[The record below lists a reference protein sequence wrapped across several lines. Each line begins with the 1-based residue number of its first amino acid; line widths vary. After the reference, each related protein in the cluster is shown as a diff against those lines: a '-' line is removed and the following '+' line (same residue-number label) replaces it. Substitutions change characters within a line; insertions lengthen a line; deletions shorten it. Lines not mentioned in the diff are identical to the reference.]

1 MTPQSKSRSR
11 RPAAT
16 LPEVAIVITIALLF
30 LFGLFEYG
38 RFFMAKHLLENSA
51 REGAR
56 FAISHTADASSD
68 VQGDVTNFLC
78 GLDSKL
84 QSCTITVTG
93 VTLRNTDGTATT
105 AKGTALTNWYDAS
118 PTDGVKVS
126 ITANYQPILPSF
138 LHMSTTIPVTATA
151 VMYSEGN

>member
-1 MTPQSKSRSR
+1 MTPQHRCRSLR
-11 RPAAT
+11 RAAT
-16 LPEVAIVITIALLF
+16 LVEIVVIISVALLF

-56 FAISHTADASSD
+56 FAVAHTADSSSD

-78 GLDSKL
+78 GLDAKL
-84 QSCTITVTG
+84 QNCTITVTG
-93 VTLRNTDGTATT
+93 VKLRNTDGTPTT
-105 AKGTALTNWYDAS
+105 AQGSALANWYDAS

-126 ITANYQPILPSF
+126 ITGTYQPVLPSF
-138 LHMSTTIPVTATA
+138 LGLSSSIPLTATA